1 LSLPFFRAGVETRN
15 VSAEV
20 PDESEAPAE
29 TEVFGFRIKADNL
42 KTLRPLV
49 DWAAEQTA
57 GVERL
62 PRVYLI
68 MDANT
73 IRGELR
79 FRIKRNDPEGRTRL
93 DEILASGIATVF
105 APPFLVEEVEK
116 HLPKWSQQLKIPLDR
131 LIAEWR
137 SYQAGLVFCRQVPV
151 STAPVRRLAA
161 RDPKDLPYVY
171 LQENLSAE
179 AILTSDKD
187 IIQTGSPIA
196 DGAVVLD
203 LREYARNQSI
213 FVTIATGS
221 ATGILLFVHAIMAL
235 GRLLV
240 RSVVGVILSLA
251 AGALLWFFHRKE
263 KARAGSSAFTRVWE
277 MFKDCV
283 KTLLQTLERSH
294 KRAKFRWKR
303 LMTAFSKVK
312 RRTLRQF
319 IFVVCAMARTALT
332 IIDIIQRVLAEGHR
346 TRAKRFRS
354 QVRRCLKT
362 DSRFVETPNGW
373 TLQSWATAA

>member
-1 LSLPFFRAGVETRN
+1 MTTEAT
-15 VSAEV
+15 
-20 PDESEAPAE
+20 DESDALAE
-29 TEVFGFRIKADNL
+29 TEIFGFRIKADNL
-42 KTLRPLV
+42 RTLRPLV
-49 DWAAEQTA
+49 DWAAEQT
-57 GVERL
+57 GGIERL

-105 APPFLVEEVEK
+105 APPFLLEEVEK
-116 HLPKWSQQLKIPLDR
+116 HLEKWSHQLKIPLDR
-131 LIAEWR
+131 LTTEWKL
-137 SYQAGLVFCRQVPV
+137 YQEGLVFCRDVPV
-151 STAPVRRLAA
+151 GTEPARRLAA

-171 LQENLSAE
+171 LQANLSAE
-179 AILTSDKD
+179 AILTADKD
-187 IIQTGSPIA
+187 IVETGSPTA
-196 DGAVVLD
+196 DGAVILD
-203 LREYARNQSI
+203 LREYARNQSVV
-213 FVTIATGS
+213 VTITAGS
-221 ATGILLFVHAIMAL
+221 ATGVLLFVKAAL

-251 AGALLWFFHRKE
+251 AGALVWFLHRKE
-263 KARAGSSAFTRVWE
+263 KAKAGSSSFTRIWA

-283 KTLLQTLERSH
+283 KTLLRTLERSH
-294 KRAKFRWKR
+294 KRAKLRWKR

-319 IFVVCAMARTALT
+319 VFVVCAMARKALT
-332 IIDIIQRVLAEGHR
+332 IIEIVARVLAEGHR
-346 TRAKRFRS
+346 TRAKRFRG

-362 DSRFVETPNGW
+362 DARFVETPKGW
-373 TLQSWATAA
+373 MLQSWAAAA